1 MAGEAL
7 TYIPRKAI
15 VPVSRSG
22 GCHFLL
28 TYRSASCAQYTEHI
42 RIKNIVVVLH
52 IVTKQSSK
60 FELYAGKGGQAMSLT
75 KLVSQ
80 GAVDNCNPMRRRV
93 DRGSKTALTCYH
105 RVHTSVMPEQLPPS
119 FLKDRNMSKALSGFT
134 SLPEDRR
141 IVVISVHLTS

>member
-1 MAGEAL
+1 MRYASQLAGEAL

-52 IVTKQSSK
+52 IVTKQSPK

-80 GAVDNCNPMRRRV
+80 GAVDNCIICNTRYFV
-93 DRGSKTALTCYH
+93 YITTVKTGTYICITRSAC
-105 RVHTSVMPEQLPPS
+105 
-119 FLKDRNMSKALSGFT
+119 
-134 SLPEDRR
+134 
-141 IVVISVHLTS
+141 

>member
-1 MAGEAL
+1 MAGETL

-28 TYRSASCAQYTEHI
+28 TYRSASCAQSTEHI
-42 RIKNIVVVLH
+42 SVKNIVVV
-52 IVTKQSSK
+52 ININTKRPLK

-80 GAVDNCNPMRRRV
+80 GAVDNCTGTTHTT
-93 DRGSKTALTCYH
+93 DLQTSIALT
-105 RVHTSVMPEQLPPS
+105 PPDKGHI
-119 FLKDRNMSKALSGFT
+119 LAYDAVRLAV
-134 SLPEDRR
+134 R
-141 IVVISVHLTS
+141 

>member
-1 MAGEAL
+1 M
-7 TYIPRKAI
+7 
-15 VPVSRSG
+15 PVSRSG

-52 IVTKQSSK
+52 IVTKQSST

-80 GAVDNCNPMRRRV
+80 GAVDNCTYEWGEVHR
-93 DRGSKTALTCYH
+93 RGSLGQELLELCHQIRRIFEQHLDLRIDLRLLA
-105 RVHTSVMPEQLPPS
+105 PEQCQAYTI
-119 FLKDRNMSKALSGFT
+119 DT
-134 SLPEDRR
+134 SETRP
-141 IVVISVHLTS
+141 LTS